1 MSYLKDSYA
10 LTAATIIKNL
20 EKRNMEGYYCADADA
35 AIQKVLELIP
45 DASVVTWGGSETLV
59 ETGILNALKEA
70 PYTLIDRTT
79 AKTPE
84 EKREMYGKLVMS
96 DYCLMSTNAIT
107 LGGELINV
115 DGAGN
120 RVACLITGPSY
131 VIVVAGMNKVVA
143 NTEDG
148 IRRVHTAA
156 APPNTLRVGV
166 ETPCSK
172 TGVCADCLSPGC
184 ICNQTVITRRSMIPG
199 RIKVILVG
207 DSYGF

>member
-10 LTAATIIKNL
+10 LTAASIIKNL
-20 EKRNMEGYYCADADA
+20 EKRNMEGYYCENAEA

-45 DASVVTWGGSETLV
+45 ADSVVTWGGSETLV
-59 ETGILNALKEA
+59 ETGILNAVKA
-70 PYTLIDRTT
+70 SPYTLIDRTT
-79 AKTPE
+79 AKTPA
-84 EKREMYGKLVMS
+84 EKRELYGKIVMS

-107 LGGELINV
+107 LDGELINI

-120 RVACLITGPSY
+120 RVACLITGPAH
-131 VIVVAGMNKVVA
+131 VIVIAGMNKITA
-143 NTEDG
+143 NTQEG
-148 IRRVHTAA
+148 ISRVHTAA
-156 APPNTLRVGV
+156 APPNTLRVGA

-184 ICNQTVITRRSMIPG
+184 ICNQVVITRRSMIPG
-199 RIKVILVG
+199 RIKVILIG